1 MVLTIAV
8 PCFALRYPV
17 LAPLSFVVI
26 SCLFLSRLSL
36 QVTVGAVQACVD
48 DVEYALRLMQKA
60 ALARQARD
68 SAQTPEGLRSSG
80 GLRGAAGDSQSSGT
94 VSEVGVKLAIVCD
107 DALAVNSTTTVL
119 YI

>member
-1 MVLTIAV
+1 M
-8 PCFALRYPV
+8 PSR
-17 LAPLSFVVI
+17 
-26 SCLFLSRLSL
+26 FLSLVVSL

-80 GLRGAAGDSQSSGT
+80 GLRGGAAVDSQSSGT
-94 VSEVGVKLAIVCD
+94 VSEVGVEFA
-107 DALAVNSTTTVL
+107 TVGCEGTARHM
-119 YI
+119 